1 MKAIVFD
8 GTPQEVAEALKAMG
22 VSAPI
27 SAAVAQTAPVANDE
41 DKADQDGAGED
52 GDGTQPLPLLVA
64 KRVLNR
70 LPTISKNMKR
80 ALVAIHKAGDAGLLG
95 SELCE
100 LLDFDQ
106 SQFRGMMGAFGR
118 RVMHTEGWYDGAGF
132 FQYDW
137 DAENGYRYKLFETS
151 RKAVEAV
158 LLK

>member
-1 MKAIVFD
+1 MKVVVFD

-22 VSAPI
+22 VATPM
-27 SAAVAQTAPVANDE
+27 SAAGAQIAPVAINDSGAVE
-41 DKADQDGAGED
+41 ADDDG
-52 GDGTQPLPLLVA
+52 GTQPLPLPVA

-70 LPTISKNMKR
+70 LPTISKNMKK
-80 ALVAIHKAGDAGLLG
+80 ALVSLHKVGDEGLLG

-100 LLDFDQ
+100 LLDFEQ

-118 RVMHTEGWYDGAGF
+118 RVANTEGWYDGAGF
-132 FQYDW
+132 FEYDW
-137 DAENGYRYKLFETS
+137 DAENGYRYKLFDTS